1 MGITY
6 QRRHRKQRN
15 DAKISKHSE
24 YANECHKN
32 ARKNVQIWRHVG
44 TNVIRVVFKGR
55 ICRHR
60 HRVVHLEACDQKMS
74 QRLQ

>member
-60 HRVVHLEACDQKMS
+60 RHVVHLEACDQKMS